1 MSFFN
6 TGNRVQ
12 KDTPIVLN
20 LVIINVLVFI
30 AQNLFNKEDLS
41 LSDKLAIH
49 NYSSDYFEPYQIVTN
64 MFAHGGIG
72 HIFFNMFALY
82 TFGSILERVW
92 GHKRF
97 LIFYFICGLVASIAS
112 MFFLKDQL
120 FFDSVNNQN
129 VLQVGSALGASGAI
143 MGLFAAFAY
152 LFPNTELYIMFIPVP
167 IKAKWAVALMVALDL
182 FGQFGPVK
190 TGIGH
195 YAHLSGLVTG
205 FLLVLYWN
213 KNNKKTFY

>member
-64 MFAHGGIG
+64 MFAHELLET
-72 HIFFNMFALY
+72 HSKHHKSYQLNLIFF
-82 TFGSILERVW
+82 
-92 GHKRF
+92 
-97 LIFYFICGLVASIAS
+97 
-112 MFFLKDQL
+112 
-120 FFDSVNNQN
+120 
-129 VLQVGSALGASGAI
+129 
-143 MGLFAAFAY
+143 
-152 LFPNTELYIMFIPVP
+152 
-167 IKAKWAVALMVALDL
+167 
-182 FGQFGPVK
+182 
-190 TGIGH
+190 
-195 YAHLSGLVTG
+195 
-205 FLLVLYWN
+205 
-213 KNNKKTFY
+213 

>member
-72 HIFFNMFALY
+72 HIFLICLLY
-82 TFGSILERVW
+82 TPLAQ
-92 GHKRF
+92 
-97 LIFYFICGLVASIAS
+97 Y
-112 MFFLKDQL
+112 
-120 FFDSVNNQN
+120 
-129 VLQVGSALGASGAI
+129 
-143 MGLFAAFAY
+143 
-152 LFPNTELYIMFIPVP
+152 
-167 IKAKWAVALMVALDL
+167 
-182 FGQFGPVK
+182 
-190 TGIGH
+190 
-195 YAHLSGLVTG
+195 
-205 FLLVLYWN
+205 
-213 KNNKKTFY
+213 